1 MLSMESV
8 GTLFNVADLGTKKL
22 NRLHRLFLMFL
33 MGIVEFKEEI
43 DCYVPVGEDEYNEHM
58 QKNMIGQN
66 MKVVRQVMAQTIAG
80 GMENFKPKIS
90 TSMTLQWL
98 LATKTK

>member
-1 MLSMESV
+1 MESV

-43 DCYVPVGEDEYNEHM
+43 DYYVPVEDEYNEHM
-58 QKNMIGQN
+58 QKKMIG
-66 MKVVRQVMAQTIAG
+66 
-80 GMENFKPKIS
+80 
-90 TSMTLQWL
+90 
-98 LATKTK
+98 